1 MTNFRFLEITEPITS
16 NYSPKPPLKVE
27 LITTPKAYGLSNEQR
42 LQDII
47 ETLKLKNSDSK
58 SSTPKVNVK
67 RTTPAPIPTLLYPE
81 STLYYENIPKK
92 PKSTPKPH
100 LKKPKPTPKPKP
112 TLPSLGKIPT
122 AAVTFE
128 PEPVRYPKVPK
139 TMKMFVPLFKPV
151 WTFYKIMEK
160 LADDFKSGNVRRYLD
175 VY

>member
-1 MTNFRFLEITEPITS
+1 MIIFVFLEITTEPISS

-47 ETLKLKNSDSK
+47 ETLKLKNSDAK

-92 PKSTPKPH
+92 PKSTPTPH
-100 LKKPKPTPKPKP
+100 LKKPKP